1 VSAAVAVADPPARA
15 RRQRLAA
22 LAVLTLTAAGL
33 LILLDAAP
41 VARTAERRT
50 YDVAAHMIESGDW
63 LVPVENGKPRLQKPP
78 LFYWA
83 AAAAAS
89 AAGEAKLSV
98 FSLRLPSALS
108 ALALLAVVYAWG
120 RSLGGVPCGAVS
132 ALALLQMAQY
142 WTIGRRGVAE
152 MMLALFAT
160 SALFAFDRIYWGG
173 RRRLLPLFFALVGL
187 GFLTKATTALLLVG
201 LPIALE
207 LARGRSFRRA
217 WRRDVLAWAAL
228 CVVACLAWYAVMLV
242 RVPGAWAILREALLL
257 PLGLTRSIG
266 SATHARPPW
275 FYLPRLLEVASPV
288 IFLAPVALVRPALT
302 RDVFAAPRARFAPLC
317 FVSLLLAFSL
327 IKMKQQHYLAP
338 LLPFLALSLGQLL
351 VGLHARRPELVLR
364 AIRVAAAALLALAP
378 FVATALALH
387 LFVARE
393 DLPALA
399 VTIGVALVIAAAVAF
414 VAARRGHVATFAAA
428 SLLTSATAILVHEAS
443 VRAVAHGIETGTI
456 SAQARRDRLERALA
470 EHPWLRR
477 LYAPGG

>member
-1 VSAAVAVADPPARA
+1 VSAAVAVANPPARA
-15 RRQRLAA
+15 RRERLAA
-22 LAVLTLTAAGL
+22 VAVAALAAAGL

-41 VARTAERRT
+41 VERTAERRT
-50 YDVAAHMIESGDW
+50 HAVAAHMILSHDW
-63 LVPVENGKPRLQKPP
+63 LVPVENGKPRVQKPP

-89 AAGEAKLSV
+89 AADEAKLSV
-98 FSLRLPSALS
+98 LSLRLPSAVS

-173 RRRLLPLFFALVGL
+173 RRRLLPVFFALVAL

-201 LPIALE
+201 LPIALQ
-207 LARGRSFRRA
+207 LALDRSLRRA
-217 WRRDVLAWAAL
+217 ARRDVVAWAAL
-228 CVVACLAWYAVMLV
+228 CVVACLAWYAVILV
-242 RVPGAWAILREALLL
+242 RVPGAWPVLREALLL

-275 FYLPRLLEVASPV
+275 FYLPRLLEVASPAL
-288 IFLAPVALVRPALT
+288 ILAPLALVRPTLT

-317 FVSLLLAFSL
+317 FASLLIAFSL

-338 LLPFLALSLGQLL
+338 RLPFLSISLGQLL
-351 VGLHARRPELVLR
+351 VGLHARRPELVSR
-364 AIRVAAAALLALAP
+364 AMRVVAAALLVIAP

-393 DLPALA
+393 DPPAVA
-399 VTIGVALVIAAAVAF
+399 VALGAALVIAAAVAF
-414 VAARRGHVATFAAA
+414 FAARRGHLATFAAA
-428 SLLTSATAILVHEAS
+428 SLLASATAILVHEAS

-456 SAQARRDRLERALA
+456 SAQARRDRLERALS

-477 LYAPGG
+477 LYAPGR

>member
-1 VSAAVAVADPPARA
+1 MSAAVAVADPPARA
-15 RRQRLAA
+15 RRERLAA
-22 LAVLTLTAAGL
+22 LAVLALTAAGL
-33 LILLDAAP
+33 LFLLDAAP

-50 YDVAAHMIESGDW
+50 YAVAAHMIESGDW

-160 SALFAFDRIYWGG
+160 SALFTFDRIYWGG
-173 RRRLLPLFFALVGL
+173 RRRLLPLFFALVAL

-201 LPIALE
+201 LPIALQ
-207 LARGRSFRRA
+207 LGLDRSFRRA
-217 WRRDVLAWAAL
+217 GRRDVLAWATL
-228 CVVACLAWYAVMLV
+228 CVIACLAWYAVIWV
-242 RVPGAWAILREALLL
+242 RVPGAWAVLREALLL

-275 FYLPRLLEVASPV
+275 FYLPRLLEVASPALL
-288 IFLAPVALVRPALT
+288 LAPLALVRPALT

-317 FVSLLLAFSL
+317 FASLLLAFSL

-351 VGLHARRPELVLR
+351 VGLHARRPELVSR
-364 AIRVAAAALLALAP
+364 AMQVVAAALLGIAP

-393 DLPALA
+393 DPPALA
-399 VTIGVALVIAAAVAF
+399 VAIGAALVIAAAVAF
-414 VAARRGHVATFAAA
+414 FAARRGHLATFAAA
-428 SLLTSATAILVHEAS
+428 SLLASATAILVHEAS